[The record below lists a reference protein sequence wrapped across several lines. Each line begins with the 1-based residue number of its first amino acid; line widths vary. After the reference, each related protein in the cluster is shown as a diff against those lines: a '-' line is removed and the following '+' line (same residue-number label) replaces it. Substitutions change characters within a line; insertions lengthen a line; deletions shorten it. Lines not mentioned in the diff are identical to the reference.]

1 MKLDMRTTL
10 IASMLGLGTLTT
22 ANNLTAGP
30 VTLGGDFRLRYEHI
44 DEEGRDKN
52 RNRGRVRL
60 RLGINAE
67 VTDTVDVGAVLATGS
82 EDPVST
88 NQTLDS
94 EFTTK
99 DIRLDQAYATWKPI
113 NGLKTIGGKFKNPWF
128 RPAKFYKSELIWDS
142 DLRPE
147 GLSASYHAGPFF
159 VNGSF
164 FLVEE
169 SSSTSNITL
178 YGAQV
183 GYKEKLGFGEVLI
196 GTGIHRYDNV
206 KGKNLDNFDFLE
218 AEQSSFGNKL
228 DANGNFVSGFTPWN
242 IFAGFGFKA
251 FNLPT
256 KVYGEYVLNTDAEP
270 LRVNGVETVGKED
283 TGWIVGVK
291 VGHAKEPLS
300 WDARFSWRDIER
312 DAVFGAFTDSDF
324 NGGGTGG
331 KGLELNAGLQLTKGW
346 KAALTYFHDKDNFG
360 DERDFDRIQVD
371 LKYKF

>member
-1 MKLDMRTTL
+1 
-10 IASMLGLGTLTT
+10 
-22 ANNLTAGP
+22 
-30 VTLGGDFRLRYEHI
+30 
-44 DEEGRDKN
+44 
-52 RNRGRVRL
+52 
-60 RLGINAE
+60 
-67 VTDTVDVGAVLATGS
+67 
-82 EDPVST
+82 VST

-113 NGLKTIGGKFKNPWF
+113 GGLKFIGGKFKNPWF

-147 GLSASYHAGPFF
+147 GLAASYHAGPFF
-159 VNGSF
+159 VDAGYF
-164 FLVEE
+164 IVEE
-169 SSSTSNITL
+169 SSSASNITL
-178 YGAQV
+178 YGGQI
-183 GYKEKLGFGEVLI
+183 GYKGDLGFGDVLI
-196 GTGIHRYDNV
+196 GTGIHRYDTV
-206 KGKNLDNFDFLE
+206 KGKNLDDFDFLAE
-218 AEQSSFGNKL
+218 EQSSFGNKL
-228 DANGNFVSGFTPWN
+228 DANGNFVSGFVPWN
-242 IFAGFGFKA
+242 IFAGLGFKA

-256 KVYGEYVLNTDAEP
+256 KVYGEYVTNTDAEP
-270 LRVNGVETVGKED
+270 LVVNGVETAGKED

-324 NGGGTGG
+324 NGGGSGG

-346 KAALTYFHDKDNFG
+346 KAAFSYFHDKDNFG
-360 DERDFDRIQVD
+360 DERDYDRIQAD